1 MARLSIEHVLCP
13 TDLSDFSER
22 ALRHAVAL
30 SRWFAA
36 QLSVLR
42 VVADV
47 MPTPGGPDLPVTA
60 LASPALRAEAEQ
72 DLGRFA
78 QPAIDAGIP
87 VRTVLREGEPWREIL
102 HEAGAL
108 PADLIVMGT
117 HGRSGFEHLLLGSV
131 TEKVLRRATCPV
143 LTVCRSGEPPE
154 AGLPFRRLL
163 AATDLLPGSEHTL
176 AMAQAVAESAG
187 ATLTVVHA
195 IENLPEPGLH
205 PYLVVPELHALR
217 AQLEGDARER
227 LLRAVPDDV
236 RQRLGIETRVV
247 VGSARREVL
256 RLAGELHADLIVLG
270 AHAQGPI
277 EHLLFGSTCEQVVR
291 SAPCPVLTVRAVS
304 PASATSRTAP
314 PDAEGRSRSRGR
326 NPAAR
331 RPLRRRGRAA

>member
-30 SRWFAA
+30 CRWFGA

-42 VVADV
+42 VVPDV

-60 LASPALRAEAEQ
+60 LASPALREEAER

-108 PADLIVMGT
+108 PADLVVMGT

-143 LTVCRSGEPPE
+143 LTVCHSGEPAD

-163 AATDLLPGSEHTL
+163 AATDLLPGADHTL
-176 AMAQAVAESAG
+176 AMAFAIAETSG
-187 ATLTVVHA
+187 AALTLVHA
-195 IENLPEPGLH
+195 IENLPEPGMH
-205 PYLVVPELHALR
+205 PYLVVPELQAMR
-217 AQLEGDARER
+217 EQLEQDARAR
-227 LLRAVPDDV
+227 FASLVPEDL
-236 RQRLGIETRVV
+236 RQRLGIEMRLVT
-247 VGSARREVL
+247 GSARHEVL
-256 RLAGELHADLIVLG
+256 RLAGELQADLIVLG
-270 AHAQGPI
+270 AHTRGPL

-291 SAPCPVLTVRAVS
+291 RASCPVLTVRSVS
-304 PASATSRTAP
+304 PASAKSQSAP
-314 PDAEGRSRSRGR
+314 PEPEGRARSRGR
-326 NPAAR
+326 SAAAR
-331 RPLRRRGRAA
+331 RPLRRRRRAA